1 MSVTWKKIQAFKK
14 YRIPFNGT
22 GDIIEEKKHRDAS
35 DDSEF
40 KSNSEVQNYEDEEIL
55 RIN

>member
-14 YRIPFNGT
+14 YCIPFNGT
-22 GDIIEEKKHRDAS
+22 GDIIEEKKHTDAS